1 MKLKFLLT
9 LVCLVV
15 SVGCFAGDKT
25 KTMVVSQDNAKTE
38 NFDWGSL
45 ITYYAGETY
54 SIKDS
59 LTAVAIIK
67 PGMEIH
73 PPHTHAEEE
82 YLMIIEGEGTWTI
95 KDKDTKASAGDILY
109 AAPWELHGLK
119 NTGKTPMKFV
129 VWKWNGKGV
138 VLPAAKK

>member
-1 MKLKFLLT
+1 MKLKFILT
-9 LVCLVV
+9 LVCLVA
-15 SVGCFAGDKT
+15 SIGCFAGDKT
-25 KTMVVSQDNAKTE
+25 KSMIVSQENAKTE

-45 ITYYAGETY
+45 ITYYSGETY

-59 LTAVAIIK
+59 LTAVAIIN

-95 KDKDTKASAGDILY
+95 KDKDTKASVGDILY

-138 VLPAAKK
+138 ALPTPKK